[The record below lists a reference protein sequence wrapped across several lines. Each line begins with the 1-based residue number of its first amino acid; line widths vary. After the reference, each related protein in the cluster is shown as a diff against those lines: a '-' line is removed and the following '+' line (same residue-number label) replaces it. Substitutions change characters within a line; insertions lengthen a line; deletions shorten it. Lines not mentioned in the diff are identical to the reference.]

1 MLLAN
6 IRIVL
11 VRPTHPGNIGA
22 TARAMKTMCLST
34 LYLVAPERFP
44 GPEATA
50 LAAGAEDVLDAAR
63 VCVTLDEAIGDC
75 VRVIGSS
82 ARERR
87 IEWPCLPP
95 DQCAR
100 QLLTDAEQ
108 GPVALLFGQER
119 TGLTNDE
126 LDRCHY
132 VVSIAANPD
141 YSSLNIANAVQVL
154 AYEIYGTHLA
164 NQGRA
169 PGEAPAIL
177 ESGVTAAD
185 LDRLYRHL
193 ETVLVEIGFLD
204 PDNPRLLMRRLTRL
218 FNRAQLDTNEYNIL
232 RGVLTAMQ
240 QARARKC

>member
-1 MLLAN
+1 MWLDN

-22 TARAMKTMCLST
+22 TARAMKTMCLRR
-34 LYLVAPERFP
+34 LYLVTPERFP
-44 GPEATA
+44 STEATA

-63 VCVTLDEAIGDC
+63 ICVTLDEAIGDC

-87 IEWPCLPP
+87 IEWPCLAPG
-95 DQCAR
+95 QCAR
-100 QLLTDAEQ
+100 QLLTDAER

-126 LDRCHY
+126 LDRCHH

-154 AYEIYGTHLA
+154 TYEIYGAHLA
-164 NQGRA
+164 NQSLA
-169 PGEAPAIL
+169 PGETSATSGL
-177 ESGVTAAD
+177 GVTATE

-204 PDNPRLLMRRLTRL
+204 PHNPRLLMRRLTRL

-240 QARARKC
+240 QARTRKS